1 MSTIADL
8 LIKIGADS
16 SGLNS
21 ELKNAKGQIDKTFE
35 PSPIKGFTDA
45 LNGTS
50 ASVEG
55 FASKVAK
62 AAALAGAGFGFA
74 QLISGAVEA
83 GSRIHDLTEAMGVSA
98 AEASM
103 FSRTVAIAGGDI
115 QTASTAL
122 MKLDKTLTGGGTAA
136 EKAQIM
142 LQAVGVSL
150 QDSNGKLL
158 PVNQQLEAL
167 AEGYQKAAKAGY
179 QQEFIMNTLGAKGMA
194 LAGTLRE
201 YAEAKEQAAK
211 ISGIGLDPDEMDR
224 LSKELTTLKMQ
235 ASSIGL
241 ATGAALAPIVEAYL
255 PYIMTGLSNTAKFL
269 AANKEQIVDI
279 TRDVVALLAVYKT
292 LQALQ
297 AASRAVG
304 GLFGSAGST
313 AAEEALT
320 RVQEKAIEKRIKMV
334 QAAALAE
341 EKAYYQS
348 LSTMQATE
356 AEKTAIYA
364 KFVKQREI
372 QAAEEAAAIRNAM
385 TAAYAQVNAAATES
399 AAVQSAAGAKV
410 AGQAAVTSAAIATT
424 GTAAT
429 GAAVKTVGA
438 ATTSVTAIGTIKS
451 AVWGLI
457 GGWMGVAAAIAYA
470 TYKLFQYKQAQF
482 NKEYYQDVVQYNGQ
496 DYKKFGDTW
505 KLREVNDSENIALGE
520 GTYKYSEVSDSD
532 LAAVLDNLNE
542 EKKAQ
547 SSASAAPTTPTTP
560 PTDPNLEQFKKQ
572 LEDALAAANAAGSSG
587 GSSTKEAS
595 TKVVDATPKQTEV
608 QVPIGQLVAQEA
620 ANSVGMSFNTHN
632 LDETLHEGL
641 GGISEGCAQF
651 ASYAAK
657 LAGVSGLNSA
667 DADDLKD
674 AGVARGAYHSG
685 DFTGAKEGD
694 LLFWGYS
701 GGSIQ
706 HVGIN
711 DGEGGHYAYNSNSS
725 GGGPGVVH
733 ANDNEGY
740 YSNDG
745 YVPLGYLS
753 MDKFTGGQTT
763 SAMMDDAQKKQQEA
777 IDRLNKAKDDAV
789 RLFSEMSSAI
799 GKESG
804 TAYESG
810 MASVADDVQ
819 KKAQEIARLQ
829 KEGVPDV
836 TIKAL
841 TKELAEYQ
849 TTMSDKVEKQRKEN
863 LDKLVADTAKANAE
877 LKGDYKSLADAEY
890 QSTLDALNK
899 ERDERL
905 KAVAKDKN
913 DKEAMAAVEEWYTA
927 QTEAAAQKRAD
938 AYRES
943 FDRQVEYAI
952 KAHDMIQ
959 LQGVLSSQDGK
970 DSREWDG
977 RTEAMER
984 YYDMWKAANV
994 SVDEQMTAV
1003 AEKAQTGL
1011 QDFFT
1016 NLFTGENSFTDSIL
1030 DLFDSIMTEIL
1041 NQITEKWSAQIVT
1054 SLFGGFLNGNNGAQG
1069 NGLSIIGDASMA
1081 GLFNFSSIFGGGGGN
1096 GSGGNS
1102 AGISVGDMG
1111 VGALSTGLSAL
1122 STGLNT
1128 ATTAVTAMGGA
1139 TGTAGNLLGAYNVV
1153 QGVLNMTTKP
1163 AESATTVTTTAAMQ
1177 ALSAA
1182 AMSASIALKTMSV
1195 GGSGFFFFAS
1205 GGYISGPGTSTSD
1218 SIPAML
1224 SNGEYVINADA
1235 VSRVGAPLLDAIN
1248 QGRSIRHFAGGGLV
1262 SGSGGSGIILKAGGT
1277 VQLNVSALDAS
1288 SFVDFLR
1295 NGGGDTIKQLL
1306 LDNDR
1311 DYTGSTGVW

>member
-16 SGLNS
+16 SGLNT

-35 PSPIKGFTDA
+35 PSPIKGFTEA
-45 LNGTS
+45 INGTS

-83 GSRIHDLTEAMGVSA
+83 GARIHDLTEAMGISA

-269 AANKEQIVDI
+269 VANKEEIVDI
-279 TRDVVALLAVYKT
+279 TRNVVALIAVYKT

-304 GLFGSAGST
+304 GLFGSVGST

-399 AAVQSAAGAKV
+399 AAVQGAAGAKV

-438 ATTSVTAIGTIKS
+438 AATSVTAIGTIKS
-451 AVWGLI
+451 AIWGLI
-457 GGWMGVAAAIAYA
+457 GGWMGVAAAIGYA
-470 TYKLFQYKQAQF
+470 TYKLFEYKKAQF
-482 NKEYYQDVVQYNGQ
+482 NKEYYEDVVQYNGQ
-496 DYKKFGDTW
+496 DYKKIDGQW
-505 KLREVNDSENIALGE
+505 KLREVNDAEAIAMRE
-520 GTYKYSEVSDSD
+520 GTYKYSDVSDED
-532 LAAVLDNLNE
+532 LAGVLDQMNE
-542 EKKAQ
+542 Q
-547 SSASAAPTTPTTP
+547 
-560 PTDPNLEQFKKQ
+560 KKQ
-572 LEDALAAANAAGSSG
+572 EAEQAKTGAEKPATDKSIDDFKASMEEAMAKLQAVTDKESSGAKASVPKAAA
-587 GSSTKEAS
+587 E
-595 TKVVDATPKQTEV
+595 PKPVEV
-608 QVPIGQLVAQEA
+608 QVPIGQLAAQQA
-620 ANSVGMSFNTHN
+620 TSV
-632 LDETLHEGL
+632 EEGL
-641 GGISEGCAQF
+641 QWINPDLTSDMERSCASFVSTMYAAAGVTGLYTARVDNLESAF
-651 ASYAAK
+651 AS
-657 LAGVSGLNSA
+657 
-667 DADDLKD
+667 
-674 AGVARGAYHSG
+674 RGAWYDVGSGYVPQAG
-685 DFTGAKEGD
+685 DFVS
-694 LLFWGYS
+694 S
-701 GGSIQ
+701 GEHAGMYI
-706 HVGIN
+706 GN
-711 DGEGGHYAYNSNSS
+711 DQVRSRDSS
-725 GGGPGVVH
+725 GGVRTWSLSGWDKEFGIT
-733 ANDNEGY
+733 GY
-740 YSNDG
+740 GSIA
-745 YVPLGYLS
+745 
-753 MDKFTGGQTT
+753 KFTGNQTAT
-763 SAMMDDAQKKQQEA
+763 ESMLPDQRKQQEA
-777 IDRLNKAKDDAV
+777 LKRLQEAKDRALQ
-789 RLFSEMSSAI
+789 LFVSMRDAI
-799 GKESG
+799 GKETG
-804 TAYESG
+804 TTYESG
-810 MASVADDVQ
+810 MASVAEDVR
-819 KKAQEIARLQ
+819 KKAQEIAQLQ
-829 KEGVPDV
+829 KDGVPAAA
-836 TIKAL
+836 IKAL
-841 TKELAEYQ
+841 TQELATYQ
-849 TTMSDKVEKQRKEN
+849 TTMMDKVEKQRKEN

-877 LKGDYKSLADAEY
+877 VRGDYKSLADAEY
-890 QSTLDALNK
+890 QSTLDALDK

-905 KAVAKDKN
+905 KNVAKNKN
-913 DKEAMAAVEEWYTA
+913 DKEAMAAVEDWYTA

-959 LQGVLSSQDGK
+959 LQSILNSQEGK

-984 YYDMWKAANV
+984 YYDLWKAANV

-1011 QDFFT
+1011 QDFFS

-1030 DLFDSIMTEIL
+1030 DLFDSIMLEIV
-1041 NQITEKWSAQIVT
+1041 NQITEKWAAQIVT
-1054 SLFGGFLNGNNGAQG
+1054 SLFGGFLGGNNGAQG
-1069 NGLSIIGDASMA
+1069 GGLSIIGDAAMG
-1081 GLFNFSSIFGGGGGN
+1081 GLLNIGSIFGRGN

-1102 AGISVGDMG
+1102 AGIGVGDMG
-1111 VGALSTGLSAL
+1111 VGAVATGFNSLSI
-1122 STGLNT
+1122 GLNS

-1139 TGTAGNLLGAYNVV
+1139 TGTAGNLVGAYNVV

-1163 AESATTVTTTAAMQ
+1163 AESATTVAATASIT

-1182 AMSASIALKTMSV
+1182 ALSASLALETMSV
-1195 GGSGFFFFAS
+1195 SGGIGIFGFAS

-1248 QGRSIRHFAGGGLV
+1248 QGRSIRHFASGGLV

-1311 DYTGSTGVW
+1311 DYTGNTGVW

>member
-16 SGLNS
+16 SGLNT

-35 PSPIKGFTDA
+35 PSPIKGFTEA

-83 GSRIHDLTEAMGVSA
+83 GSRIHDLTEAMGISA

-211 ISGIGLDPDEMDR
+211 ISGIGLDPEEMDK

-255 PYIMTGLSNTAKFL
+255 PYIMTGLSSTAKFL

-279 TRDVVALLAVYKT
+279 TRDVVALIAVYKT

-320 RVQEKAIEKRIKMV
+320 RVQEKAIEKRIRMV

-348 LSTMQATE
+348 LATMQATE
-356 AEKTAIYA
+356 AEKTALYA
-364 KFVKQREI
+364 KFVKQREL

-451 AVWGLI
+451 AIWGLI
-457 GGWMGVAAAIAYA
+457 GGWMGVAAAIGYA
-470 TYKLFQYKQAQF
+470 TYKLFEYKKAQF
-482 NKEYYQDVVQYNGQ
+482 NKEYYEDVVQYNGQ
-496 DYKKFGDTW
+496 DYKKIDGQW
-505 KLREVNDSENIALGE
+505 KLREVNDAEAIAMRE
-520 GTYKYSEVSDSD
+520 GTYKYSDVSDED
-532 LAAVLDNLNE
+532 LAGVLDQMNE
-542 EKKAQ
+542 Q
-547 SSASAAPTTPTTP
+547 
-560 PTDPNLEQFKKQ
+560 KKQ
-572 LEDALAAANAAGSSG
+572 EAEQAKTGAEKPATDKSIDDFKASMEEAMAKLQAVTDKESNGAKASVPKAAA
-587 GSSTKEAS
+587 E
-595 TKVVDATPKQTEV
+595 PKPVEV
-608 QVPIGQLVAQEA
+608 QVPIGQLAAQQA
-620 ANSVGMSFNTHN
+620 TSV
-632 LDETLHEGL
+632 EEGL
-641 GGISEGCAQF
+641 QWINPDLTSDMERSCASFVSTMYAAAGVTGLYTARVDNLESAF
-651 ASYAAK
+651 AS
-657 LAGVSGLNSA
+657 
-667 DADDLKD
+667 
-674 AGVARGAYHSG
+674 RGAWYDVGSGYVPQAG
-685 DFTGAKEGD
+685 DFVS
-694 LLFWGYS
+694 S
-701 GGSIQ
+701 GEHAGMYI
-706 HVGIN
+706 GN
-711 DGEGGHYAYNSNSS
+711 DQVRSRDSS
-725 GGGPGVVH
+725 GGVRTWSLSGWDKEFGIT
-733 ANDNEGY
+733 GY
-740 YSNDG
+740 GSIA
-745 YVPLGYLS
+745 
-753 MDKFTGGQTT
+753 KFTGNQTAT
-763 SAMMDDAQKKQQEA
+763 ESMLPDQRKQQEA
-777 IDRLNKAKDDAV
+777 LKRLQEAKDRALQ
-789 RLFSEMSSAI
+789 LFVSMRDAI
-799 GKESG
+799 GKETG
-804 TAYESG
+804 TTYESG
-810 MASVADDVQ
+810 MASVAEDVR
-819 KKAQEIARLQ
+819 KKAQEIAQLQ
-829 KEGVPDV
+829 KDGVPAAA
-836 TIKAL
+836 IKAL
-841 TKELAEYQ
+841 TQELATYQ
-849 TTMSDKVEKQRKEN
+849 TTMMDKIEKQRKEN
-863 LDKLVADTAKANAE
+863 LDKLVTDTAKANAE
-877 LKGDYKSLADAEY
+877 VRGDYKSLADAEY
-890 QSTLDALNK
+890 QSTLDALDK

-905 KAVAKDKN
+905 KNVAKNKN
-913 DKEAMAAVEEWYTA
+913 DKEAMAAVEDWYTA

-959 LQGVLSSQDGK
+959 LQGVLNSQEGK

-977 RTEAMER
+977 RTEAFQR
-984 YYDMWKAANV
+984 YYDLWKAANV

-1011 QDFFT
+1011 QDFFA

-1030 DLFDSIMTEIL
+1030 DLFDSIMLEIV
-1041 NQITEKWSAQIVT
+1041 NQITEKWAAQIVT
-1054 SLFGGFLNGNNGAQG
+1054 SLFGGFLGGNNGAQG
-1069 NGLSIIGDASMA
+1069 GGLSIIGDAAMG
-1081 GLFNFSSIFGGGGGN
+1081 GLLNIGSIFGGGN

-1102 AGISVGDMG
+1102 AGIGVGDMG
-1111 VGALSTGLSAL
+1111 VGAVA
-1122 STGLNT
+1122 TGLNSLSIGLNS

-1139 TGTAGNLLGAYNVV
+1139 TGTAGNLVGAYNVV

-1163 AESATTVTTTAAMQ
+1163 AESATTVAATASIT

-1182 AMSASIALKTMSV
+1182 ALSASLALETMSV
-1195 GGSGFFFFAS
+1195 SGGIGIFGFAS

-1248 QGRSIRHFAGGGLV
+1248 QGRSIRHFASGGLV
-1262 SGSGGSGIILKAGGT
+1262 SGSGGGGIILKAGSPIN
-1277 VQLNVSALDAS
+1277 LNVSALDAS
-1288 SFVDFLR
+1288 SFMDFLR
-1295 NGGGDTIKQLL
+1295 NGGGNAIKQLL

>member
-16 SGLNS
+16 SGLNT

-35 PSPIKGFTDA
+35 PSPIKGFTEA

-74 QLISGAVEA
+74 QLIRGAVEA
-83 GSRIHDLTEAMGVSA
+83 GSRIHDLTEAMGISA

-150 QDSNGKLL
+150 QDSTGKLL

-194 LAGTLRE
+194 LTGTLRE

-255 PYIMTGLSNTAKFL
+255 PYIMTGLSSTAKFL

-279 TRDVVALLAVYKT
+279 TRDVVALIAVYKT

-304 GLFGSAGST
+304 GLFGSAGSA

-320 RVQEKAIEKRIKMV
+320 RVQEKAIEKRIRMV

-348 LSTMQATE
+348 LATMQATE
-356 AEKTAIYA
+356 AEKTALYA

-399 AAVQSAAGAKV
+399 AAVQGAAGAKV

-438 ATTSVTAIGTIKS
+438 AATSVTAIGTIKS
-451 AVWGLI
+451 AIWGLI
-457 GGWMGVAAAIAYA
+457 GGWMGVAAAIGYA
-470 TYKLFQYKQAQF
+470 TYKLFEYKKAQF
-482 NKEYYQDVVQYNGQ
+482 NKEYYEDVVQYNGQ
-496 DYKKFGDTW
+496 DYKKIDGQW
-505 KLREVNDSENIALGE
+505 KLREVNDAEAIAMRE
-520 GTYKYSEVSDSD
+520 GTYKYSDVSDED
-532 LAAVLDNLNE
+532 LAGVLDQMNE
-542 EKKAQ
+542 Q
-547 SSASAAPTTPTTP
+547 
-560 PTDPNLEQFKKQ
+560 KKQ
-572 LEDALAAANAAGSSG
+572 EAEQAKTGAEKPATDKSIDDFKASMEEAMAKLQAVTDKESSGAKASVPKAAA
-587 GSSTKEAS
+587 E
-595 TKVVDATPKQTEV
+595 PKPVEV
-608 QVPIGQLVAQEA
+608 QVPIGQLAAQQA
-620 ANSVGMSFNTHN
+620 TSV
-632 LDETLHEGL
+632 EEGL
-641 GGISEGCAQF
+641 QWINPDLTSDMERSCASFVSTMYAAAGVTGLYTARVDNLESAF
-651 ASYAAK
+651 AS
-657 LAGVSGLNSA
+657 
-667 DADDLKD
+667 
-674 AGVARGAYHSG
+674 RGAWYDVGSGYVPQAG
-685 DFTGAKEGD
+685 DFVS
-694 LLFWGYS
+694 S
-701 GGSIQ
+701 GEHAGMYI
-706 HVGIN
+706 GN
-711 DGEGGHYAYNSNSS
+711 DQVRSRDSS
-725 GGGPGVVH
+725 GGVRTWSLSGWDKEFGIT
-733 ANDNEGY
+733 GY
-740 YSNDG
+740 GSIA
-745 YVPLGYLS
+745 
-753 MDKFTGGQTT
+753 KFTGNQTAT
-763 SAMMDDAQKKQQEA
+763 ESMLPDQRKQQEA
-777 IDRLNKAKDDAV
+777 LKRLQEAKDRALQ
-789 RLFSEMSSAI
+789 LFVSMRDAI
-799 GKESG
+799 GKETG
-804 TAYESG
+804 TTYESG
-810 MASVADDVQ
+810 MASVAEDVR
-819 KKAQEIARLQ
+819 KKAQEIAQLQ
-829 KEGVPDV
+829 KDGVPAAA
-836 TIKAL
+836 IKAL
-841 TKELAEYQ
+841 TQELATYQ
-849 TTMSDKVEKQRKEN
+849 TTMMDKVEKQRKEN

-877 LKGDYKSLADAEY
+877 VRGDYKSLADAEY
-890 QSTLDALNK
+890 QSTLDALDK

-905 KAVAKDKN
+905 KNVAKNKN
-913 DKEAMAAVEEWYTA
+913 DKEAMAAVEDWYTA

-959 LQGVLSSQDGK
+959 LQSILNSQEGK

-984 YYDMWKAANV
+984 YYDLWKAANV

-1003 AEKAQTGL
+1003 AEKAKTGL
-1011 QDFFT
+1011 QDFFS

-1030 DLFDSIMTEIL
+1030 DLFDSIMLEIV
-1041 NQITEKWSAQIVT
+1041 NQITEKWAAQIVT
-1054 SLFGGFLNGNNGAQG
+1054 SLFGGFLGGNNGAQG
-1069 NGLSIIGDASMA
+1069 GGLSIIGDAAMG
-1081 GLFNFSSIFGGGGGN
+1081 GLLNIGSIFGGGN

-1102 AGISVGDMG
+1102 AGIGVGDMG
-1111 VGALSTGLSAL
+1111 VGAVA
-1122 STGLNT
+1122 TGLNSLSIGLNS

-1139 TGTAGNLLGAYNVV
+1139 TGTAGNLVGAYNVV

-1163 AESATTVTTTAAMQ
+1163 AESATTVAATASIT

-1182 AMSASIALKTMSV
+1182 ALSASLALETMSV
-1195 GGSGFFFFAS
+1195 SGGIGIFGFAS

-1248 QGRSIRHFAGGGLV
+1248 QGRSIRHFASGGLV

-1311 DYTGSTGVW
+1311 DYTGNTGVW

>member
-16 SGLNS
+16 SGLNT

-35 PSPIKGFTDA
+35 PSPIKGFTEA
-45 LNGTS
+45 INGTS

-83 GSRIHDLTEAMGVSA
+83 GSRIHDLTEAMGISA

-269 AANKEQIVDI
+269 AANKEQIVEI

-348 LSTMQATE
+348 LATMQATE
-356 AEKTAIYA
+356 AEKTALYA
-364 KFVKQREI
+364 KFVKQREL

-438 ATTSVTAIGTIKS
+438 AATSVTAIGTIKS
-451 AVWGLI
+451 AIWGLI
-457 GGWMGVAAAIAYA
+457 GGWMGVAAAIGYA
-470 TYKLFQYKQAQF
+470 TYKLFEYKKAQF
-482 NKEYYQDVVQYNGQ
+482 NKEYYEDVVQYNGQ
-496 DYKKFGDTW
+496 DYKKIDGQW
-505 KLREVNDSENIALGE
+505 KLREVNDAEAIAMRE
-520 GTYKYSEVSDSD
+520 GTYKYSDVSDED
-532 LAAVLDNLNE
+532 LAGVLDQMNDQKKQEAEQAKTGAEKPATDKSIDDFKASME
-542 EKKAQ
+542 EAMAKLQAVTDKE
-547 SSASAAPTTPTTP
+547 SSGAKASA
-560 PTDPNLEQFKKQ
+560 
-572 LEDALAAANAAGSSG
+572 
-587 GSSTKEAS
+587 
-595 TKVVDATPKQTEV
+595 PKPVEV
-608 QVPIGQLVAQEA
+608 QVPIGQLAAQQA
-620 ANSVGMSFNTHN
+620 TSV
-632 LDETLHEGL
+632 EEGL
-641 GGISEGCAQF
+641 QWINPDLTSDMERSCASFVSTMYAAAGVTGLYTARVDDLESAF
-651 ASYAAK
+651 AS
-657 LAGVSGLNSA
+657 
-667 DADDLKD
+667 
-674 AGVARGAYHSG
+674 RGAWYSAGSGYVPQVG
-685 DFTGAKEGD
+685 DFVS
-694 LLFWGYS
+694 S
-701 GGSIQ
+701 GEHAGMYI
-706 HVGIN
+706 GN
-711 DGEGGHYAYNSNSS
+711 DQVRSRDSS
-725 GGGPGVVH
+725 GGVRTWSLSGWDKEFGIT
-733 ANDNEGY
+733 GY
-740 YSNDG
+740 GSIAR
-745 YVPLGYLS
+745 
-753 MDKFTGGQTT
+753 FTGNQTAT
-763 SAMMDDAQKKQQEA
+763 ESMLPDQRKQQEA
-777 IDRLNKAKDDAV
+777 LKRLQEAKDRALQ
-789 RLFSEMSSAI
+789 LFVSMRDAI
-799 GKESG
+799 GKETG
-804 TAYESG
+804 TTYESG
-810 MASVADDVQ
+810 MASVAEDVR
-819 KKAQEIARLQ
+819 KKAQEIAQLQ
-829 KEGVPDV
+829 KDGVPANA
-836 TIKAL
+836 IKML
-841 TKELAEYQ
+841 TDELATYQ
-849 TTMSDKVEKQRKEN
+849 TTMMDKVEKQRKEN
-863 LDKLVADTAKANAE
+863 LDKLVTDTAKANAE
-877 LKGDYKSLADAEY
+877 VKGDYKSLADAEY

-905 KAVAKDKN
+905 KNVAKDKN

-943 FDRQVEYAI
+943 FDKQVEYAI

-959 LQGVLSSQDGK
+959 LHGVLNSQEGK
-970 DSREWDG
+970 DSRDWDG

-1030 DLFDSIMTEIL
+1030 DLFDSIMLEII
-1041 NQITEKWSAQIVT
+1041 NQITEKWAAQIVT
-1054 SLFGGFLNGNNGAQG
+1054 SLFGGVLDGNNGAQG
-1069 NGLSIIGDASMA
+1069 GGLSIIGDAAMG
-1081 GLFNFSSIFGGGGGN
+1081 GLLNIGSIFGGGGN
-1096 GSGGNS
+1096 GAGGNS
-1102 AGISVGDMG
+1102 AGIGVGDMG
-1111 VGALSTGLSAL
+1111 VGAVATGLSSL
-1122 STGLNT
+1122 SVGLNS

-1139 TGTAGNLLGAYNVV
+1139 TGTAGNLVGAYNVV

-1163 AESATTVTTTAAMQ
+1163 AESATTVATTAAMT

-1182 AMSASIALKTMSV
+1182 ALSASLALETMSV
-1195 GGSGFFFFAS
+1195 SGGIGIFGFAS

-1224 SNGEYVINADA
+1224 SNGEYVISADA

-1248 QGRSIRHFAGGGLV
+1248 QGRSIRHFASGGLV
-1262 SGSGGSGIILKAGGT
+1262 SGSGGSGIILKAGSPIN
-1277 VQLNVSALDAS
+1277 LNVNALDVS
-1288 SFVDFLR
+1288 SFMDFLR
-1295 NGGGDTIKQLL
+1295 NGGGNAIKQLL
-1306 LDNDR
+1306 LDDDR

>member
-16 SGLNS
+16 SGLNT

-45 LNGTS
+45 INGTS

-62 AAALAGAGFGFA
+62 AAALAGAGFGFT

-83 GSRIHDLTEAMGVSA
+83 GSRIHDLTEAMGISA

-269 AANKEQIVDI
+269 AANKEEIVDI
-279 TRDVVALLAVYKT
+279 TRNVVALIAVYKT

-320 RVQEKAIEKRIKMV
+320 RVQEKAIAKRIRMV

-348 LSTMQATE
+348 LATMQTTE
-356 AEKTAIYA
+356 AEKTALYA
-364 KFVKQREI
+364 KFVKQREL

-451 AVWGLI
+451 AIWGLI

-470 TYKLFQYKQAQF
+470 TYKLFEYKRAQF
-482 NKEYYQDVVQYNGQ
+482 NHEYYDDTVSYNGNT
-496 DYKKFGDTW
+496 YKKVDGEW
-505 KLREVNDSENIALGE
+505 KLRGINDEEDEALG
-520 GTYKYSEVSDSD
+520 GGAYKYTDVTDEQT
-532 LAAVLDNLNE
+532 LQVLNDVE
-542 EKKAQ
+542 ATRKA
-547 SSASAAPTTPTTP
+547 PKTRV
-560 PTDPNLEQFKKQ
+560 NV
-572 LEDALAAANAAGSSG
+572 SSG
-587 GSSTKEAS
+587 GSDSSTAEDLTAKLQEALN
-595 TKVVDATPKQTEV
+595 KVNAATATGSSGAGSSAATAKAPEPKPVEV
-608 QVPIGQLVAQEA
+608 QVPIGQIAAQNAINAYNEA
-620 ANSVGMSFNTHN
+620 PGSQWLNPELTSDMNKSCASFVGTMYAATGALQSFYTASGDNIEAQLEAKGAWHNPGDGYIPEAGDYISGPDHVGMYVGNGQVISRDSRGGLQQRDLESWKN
-632 LDETLHEGL
+632 LFGFI
-641 GGISEGCAQF
+641 GF
-651 ASYAAK
+651 
-657 LAGVSGLNSA
+657 
-667 DADDLKD
+667 
-674 AGVARGAYHSG
+674 
-685 DFTGAKEGD
+685 
-694 LLFWGYS
+694 
-701 GGSIQ
+701 GSIR
-706 HVGIN
+706 
-711 DGEGGHYAYNSNSS
+711 E
-725 GGGPGVVH
+725 
-733 ANDNEGY
+733 
-740 YSNDG
+740 
-745 YVPLGYLS
+745 
-753 MDKFTGGQTT
+753 FTGGATATQ
-763 SAMMDDAQKKQQEA
+763 SMLPDAQKQQEA
-777 IDRLNKAKDDAV
+777 IDRLNNAKIKAMELFTSMKD
-789 RLFSEMSSAI
+789 AI
-799 GKESG
+799 GKETG

-810 MASVADDVQ
+810 MTSVAEDVR
-819 KKAQEIARLQ
+819 KKAQEIAQIQ
-829 KEGVPDV
+829 KDGVPADA
-836 TIKAL
+836 IKML
-841 TKELAEYQ
+841 TDELATYQ
-849 TTMSDKVEKQRKEN
+849 TTMMDKVEKQRKDN

-877 LKGDYKSLADAEY
+877 VRGDYKSLADAEY
-890 QSTLDALNK
+890 QSTLDALDK

-905 KAVAKDKN
+905 KAVAKNKN
-913 DKEAMAAVEEWYTA
+913 DKEAMAAVEDWYTA
-927 QTEAAAQKRAD
+927 QTAAAAQKRAD

-943 FDRQVEYAI
+943 FDKQVEYAI

-970 DSREWDG
+970 DSRDWDG

-994 SVDEQMTAV
+994 SVDEQMMAV

-1016 NLFTGENSFTDSIL
+1016 NIFTGESSFTDSIL
-1030 DLFDSIMTEIL
+1030 DLFDSIMVEIL
-1041 NQITEKWSAQIVT
+1041 DQITQKWSAQIVT
-1054 SLFGGFLNGNNGAQG
+1054 SLIGGFLDKNNGSQG
-1069 NGLSIIGDASMA
+1069 DGLSIIGDASMA
-1081 GLFNFSSIFGGGGGN
+1081 GLFNSSSIFGGGGGN

-1139 TGTAGNLLGAYNVV
+1139 TGTAGNLVGAYNVV

-1163 AESATTVTTTAAMQ
+1163 AESATTVATTAAMT

-1182 AMSASIALKTMSV
+1182 ALSASLALETMSAV
-1195 GGSGFFFFAS
+1195 GGIGIFGFAS

-1248 QGRSIRHFAGGGLV
+1248 QGSSIRHFASGGLV

>member
-16 SGLNS
+16 SGLNT

-35 PSPIKGFTDA
+35 PSPIKGFTEA
-45 LNGTS
+45 INGTS

-62 AAALAGAGFGFA
+62 AAALAGAGFGFV

-83 GSRIHDLTEAMGVSA
+83 GARIHDLTEAMGISA

-115 QTASTAL
+115 QTASTAF

-241 ATGAALAPIVEAYL
+241 ATGSALAPIVEAYL
-255 PYIMTGLSNTAKFL
+255 PYIMTGLSSTAKFL

-292 LQALQ
+292 LQ

-399 AAVQSAAGAKV
+399 AAVQGAAGAKV

-438 ATTSVTAIGTIKS
+438 AATSVTAIGTIKS
-451 AVWGLI
+451 AIWGLI
-457 GGWMGVAAAIAYA
+457 GGWMGVAAAIGYA
-470 TYKLFQYKQAQF
+470 TYKLFEYKKAQF
-482 NKEYYQDVVQYNGQ
+482 NKEYYEDVVQYNGQ
-496 DYKKFGDTW
+496 DYKKIDGQW
-505 KLREVNDSENIALGE
+505 KLREVNDAEAIAMRE
-520 GTYKYSEVSDSD
+520 GTYKYSDVSDED
-532 LAAVLDNLNE
+532 LAGVLDQMNE
-542 EKKAQ
+542 Q
-547 SSASAAPTTPTTP
+547 
-560 PTDPNLEQFKKQ
+560 KKQ
-572 LEDALAAANAAGSSG
+572 EAEQAKTGAEKPATDKSIDDFKASMEEAMAKLQAVTDKESSGAKASVPKAAA
-587 GSSTKEAS
+587 E
-595 TKVVDATPKQTEV
+595 PKPVEV
-608 QVPIGQLVAQEA
+608 QVPIGQLAAQQA
-620 ANSVGMSFNTHN
+620 TSV
-632 LDETLHEGL
+632 EEGL
-641 GGISEGCAQF
+641 QWINPDLTSDMERSCASFVSTMYAAAGVTGLYTARVDNLESAF
-651 ASYAAK
+651 AS
-657 LAGVSGLNSA
+657 
-667 DADDLKD
+667 
-674 AGVARGAYHSG
+674 RGAWYDVGSGYVPQVG
-685 DFTGAKEGD
+685 DFVS
-694 LLFWGYS
+694 S
-701 GGSIQ
+701 GEHAGMYI
-706 HVGIN
+706 GN
-711 DGEGGHYAYNSNSS
+711 DQVRSRDSS
-725 GGGPGVVH
+725 GGVRTWSLSGW
-733 ANDNEGY
+733 NNEFGITGY
-740 YSNDG
+740 GSIAQ
-745 YVPLGYLS
+745 
-753 MDKFTGGQTT
+753 FTGNQTAT
-763 SAMMDDAQKKQQEA
+763 ESMLPDQRKQQEA
-777 IDRLNKAKDDAV
+777 LKRLQEAKDRALQ
-789 RLFSEMSSAI
+789 LFVSMRDAI
-799 GKESG
+799 GKETG
-804 TAYESG
+804 TTYESG
-810 MASVADDVQ
+810 MASVAEDVR
-819 KKAQEIARLQ
+819 KKAQEIAQLQ
-829 KEGVPDV
+829 KDGVPAAA
-836 TIKAL
+836 IKAL
-841 TKELAEYQ
+841 TQELATYQ
-849 TTMSDKVEKQRKEN
+849 TTMMDKVEKQRKEN
-863 LDKLVADTAKANAE
+863 LDKLVTDTAKANAE
-877 LKGDYKSLADAEY
+877 VKGDYKSLADAEY
-890 QSTLDALNK
+890 QSNLDALNK

-905 KAVAKDKN
+905 KNVAKNKD
-913 DKEAMAAVEEWYTA
+913 DKEAMAAVEDWYTA

-959 LQGVLSSQDGK
+959 LQGVLNSQEGK
-970 DSREWDG
+970 DSRDWDG

-1030 DLFDSIMTEIL
+1030 DLFDSIMLEIV
-1041 NQITEKWSAQIVT
+1041 NQITKKWAAQIVT
-1054 SLFGGFLNGNNGAQG
+1054 SLFGGFLDGNNGAQG
-1069 NGLSIIGDASMA
+1069 GGLSIIGDASMA
-1081 GLFNFSSIFGGGGGN
+1081 GLFNNFGSIFGGGGN
-1096 GSGGNS
+1096 GSGGNA

-1139 TGTAGNLLGAYNVV
+1139 TGTAGNLVGAYNVV

-1163 AESATTVTTTAAMQ
+1163 AESATTVAATASITALGAA
-1177 ALSAA
+1177 ALSA
-1182 AMSASIALKTMSV
+1182 SLALETMSV
-1195 GGSGFFFFAS
+1195 SGGIGIFGFAS

-1224 SNGEYVINADA
+1224 SNGEYVISADA

-1248 QGRSIRHFAGGGLV
+1248 QGRSIRHFASGGLV
-1262 SGSGGSGIILKAGGT
+1262 SGSGGGGIILKAGRPIN
-1277 VQLNVSALDAS
+1277 LNVSALDVS
-1288 SFVDFLR
+1288 SFMDFLR
-1295 NGGGDTIKQLL
+1295 NGGGNAIKQLL

-1311 DYTGSTGVW
+1311 DFTGSTGVW

>member
-1 MSTIADL
+1 MSTTIADL

-16 SGLNS
+16 SGLNN

-45 LNGTS
+45 INGTS

-83 GSRIHDLTEAMGVSA
+83 GSRIHDLTEAMGISA

-122 MKLDKTLTGGGTAA
+122 MKLDKTLTGGGNAA

-269 AANKEQIVDI
+269 AANKEEIVGI
-279 TRDVVALLAVYKT
+279 TRNVVALIAVYKT

-320 RVQEKAIEKRIKMV
+320 RVQEKAIAKRIRMV

-348 LSTMQATE
+348 LATMQATE
-356 AEKTAIYA
+356 AEKTALYA
-364 KFVKQREI
+364 KFVKQREL

-438 ATTSVTAIGTIKS
+438 ATTVLTAIGTIKS
-451 AVWGLI
+451 AIWGLI
-457 GGWMGVAAAIAYA
+457 GGWMGIAAAIAYA
-470 TYKLFQYKQAQF
+470 TYKLFEYKRAQF
-482 NKEYYQDVVQYNGQ
+482 NQEYYDDTVKYNGNT
-496 DYKKFGDTW
+496 YKKVDGEW
-505 KLREVNDSENIALGE
+505 KLRGINDEEDLGG
-520 GTYKYSEVSDSD
+520 GTYKYTDVTDEQTLQVLNDVEATRKAPKTRVNVSSGGGDSSTAED
-532 LAAVLDNLNE
+532 LTAKLQEALNKVNAATATGSNG
-542 EKKAQ
+542 
-547 SSASAAPTTPTTP
+547 
-560 PTDPNLEQFKKQ
+560 
-572 LEDALAAANAAGSSG
+572 AGSSAAAA
-587 GSSTKEAS
+587 K
-595 TKVVDATPKQTEV
+595 ATEPKPVEV
-608 QVPIGQLVAQEA
+608 QVPIGQIAAQNAINAYNEA
-620 ANSVGMSFNTHN
+620 PGSQWLNPELTSDMNLSCASFVGTMYAATGALKSFYTASGDNIEDQLEAKGAWHNPGDGYIPEAGDYISGPKHVGMYVGNGQVISRDSKGG
-632 LDETLHEGL
+632 LQQRDLAAWKDEFGFI
-641 GGISEGCAQF
+641 GF
-651 ASYAAK
+651 
-657 LAGVSGLNSA
+657 
-667 DADDLKD
+667 
-674 AGVARGAYHSG
+674 
-685 DFTGAKEGD
+685 
-694 LLFWGYS
+694 
-701 GGSIQ
+701 GSIR
-706 HVGIN
+706 
-711 DGEGGHYAYNSNSS
+711 E
-725 GGGPGVVH
+725 
-733 ANDNEGY
+733 
-740 YSNDG
+740 
-745 YVPLGYLS
+745 
-753 MDKFTGGQTT
+753 FTGGQTAT
-763 SAMMDDAQKKQQEA
+763 QSMLPDQQKQQEA
-777 IDRLNKAKDDAV
+777 IDRLNNAKAKAME
-789 RLFSEMSSAI
+789 LFTSMKDAI
-799 GKESG
+799 GKETG

-810 MASVADDVQ
+810 MTSVTEDVR
-819 KKAQEIARLQ
+819 KKAQEIAQIQ
-829 KEGVPDV
+829 KDGVPADA
-836 TIKAL
+836 IKML
-841 TKELAEYQ
+841 TDELATYQ
-849 TTMSDKVEKQRKEN
+849 TTMMDKVEKQRKEN

-877 LKGDYKSLADAEY
+877 VKGDYKSLADAEY
-890 QSTLDALNK
+890 QSTLDALDK

-905 KAVAKDKN
+905 KAVAKNKS

-927 QTEAAAQKRAD
+927 QTAAAAQKRAD

-943 FDRQVEYAI
+943 FDKQVEYAI

-1030 DLFDSIMTEIL
+1030 DLFDSIMMEIL

-1069 NGLSIIGDASMA
+1069 DGLSIIGDAPMA

-1096 GSGGNS
+1096 GSGGNA

-1111 VGALSTGLSAL
+1111 VGAVA
-1122 STGLNT
+1122 TGLNSLSVGLNS

-1139 TGTAGNLLGAYNVV
+1139 TGTAGNLVGAYNVV

-1163 AESATTVTTTAAMQ
+1163 AESATTVATTAAMT

-1182 AMSASIALKTMSV
+1182 ALSASLALETMSV
-1195 GGSGFFFFAS
+1195 SGGIGIFGFAS

-1248 QGRSIRHFAGGGLV
+1248 QGRSIRHFASGGLV
-1262 SGSGGSGIILKAGGT
+1262 SGSGGGGIILKAGSPIN
-1277 VQLNVSALDAS
+1277 LNVSALDAS

>member
-1 MSTIADL
+1 M
-8 LIKIGADS
+8 
-16 SGLNS
+16 
-21 ELKNAKGQIDKTFE
+21 
-35 PSPIKGFTDA
+35 
-45 LNGTS
+45 
-50 ASVEG
+50 
-55 FASKVAK
+55 
-62 AAALAGAGFGFA
+62 
-74 QLISGAVEA
+74 
-83 GSRIHDLTEAMGVSA
+83 
-98 AEASM
+98 
-103 FSRTVAIAGGDI
+103 
-115 QTASTAL
+115 
-122 MKLDKTLTGGGTAA
+122 
-136 EKAQIM
+136 
-142 LQAVGVSL
+142 
-150 QDSNGKLL
+150 
-158 PVNQQLEAL
+158 
-167 AEGYQKAAKAGY
+167 
-179 QQEFIMNTLGAKGMA
+179 
-194 LAGTLRE
+194 
-201 YAEAKEQAAK
+201 
-211 ISGIGLDPDEMDR
+211 
-224 LSKELTTLKMQ
+224 
-235 ASSIGL
+235 
-241 ATGAALAPIVEAYL
+241 
-255 PYIMTGLSNTAKFL
+255 
-269 AANKEQIVDI
+269 
-279 TRDVVALLAVYKT
+279 
-292 LQALQ
+292 
-297 AASRAVG
+297 
-304 GLFGSAGST
+304 
-313 AAEEALT
+313 
-320 RVQEKAIEKRIKMV
+320 
-334 QAAALAE
+334 
-341 EKAYYQS
+341 
-348 LSTMQATE
+348 
-356 AEKTAIYA
+356 
-364 KFVKQREI
+364 
-372 QAAEEAAAIRNAM
+372 
-385 TAAYAQVNAAATES
+385 
-399 AAVQSAAGAKV
+399 
-410 AGQAAVTSAAIATT
+410 
-424 GTAAT
+424 
-429 GAAVKTVGA
+429 
-438 ATTSVTAIGTIKS
+438 
-451 AVWGLI
+451 
-457 GGWMGVAAAIAYA
+457 
-470 TYKLFQYKQAQF
+470 
-482 NKEYYQDVVQYNGQ
+482 
-496 DYKKFGDTW
+496 
-505 KLREVNDSENIALGE
+505 
-520 GTYKYSEVSDSD
+520 
-532 LAAVLDNLNE
+532 
-542 EKKAQ
+542 
-547 SSASAAPTTPTTP
+547 
-560 PTDPNLEQFKKQ
+560 
-572 LEDALAAANAAGSSG
+572 
-587 GSSTKEAS
+587 
-595 TKVVDATPKQTEV
+595 DATPKQTEV

-674 AGVARGAYHSG
+674 AGVARGAYHYG
-685 DFTGAKEGD
+685 DFNGAKEGD

-706 HVGIN
+706 HVGVN
-711 DGEGGHYAYNSNSS
+711 DGNGGHYAYNSNSS

-733 ANDNEGY
+733 ADSNEDY
-740 YSNDG
+740 YNVNG

-890 QSTLDALNK
+890 KSTLDSINK
-899 ERDERL
+899 EREERL
-905 KAVAKDKN
+905 KAVAKNKN

-927 QTEAAAQKRAD
+927 QTAAAAQKRAD

-943 FDRQVEYAI
+943 FDKQVEYAI

-994 SVDEQMTAV
+994 SVDEQMMAV

-1030 DLFDSIMTEIL
+1030 DLFDSIMMEIL
-1041 NQITEKWSAQIVT
+1041 NQITKKWSAQIVT
-1054 SLFGGFLNGNNGAQG
+1054 SLFGGFLDKNNGAQG
-1069 NGLSIIGDASMA
+1069 DGLSIIGDASMA
-1081 GLFNFSSIFGGGGGN
+1081 GLFNFGSIFGGGGGN
-1096 GSGGNS
+1096 GQE
-1102 AGISVGDMG
+1102 GIGIGDVTTG
-1111 VGALSTGLSAL
+1111 VTALGTGLKTANSAL
-1122 STGLNT
+1122 SIFGGTTGSASTLL
-1128 ATTAVTAMGGA
+1128 
-1139 TGTAGNLLGAYNVV
+1139 TGFNAV
-1153 QGVLNMTTKP
+1153 QGVLNATTKP
-1163 AESATTVTTTAAMQ
+1163 AESATTISATMAMNTLSASAMTASA
-1177 ALSAA
+1177 ALQSMSAA
-1182 AMSASIALKTMSV
+1182 AGI
-1195 GGSGFFFFAS
+1195 GIFGFAS

-1224 SNGEYVINADA
+1224 SNGEYVISADA

-1311 DYTGSTGVW
+1311 DYTGNTGVW

>member
-16 SGLNS
+16 SGLNN

-35 PSPIKGFTDA
+35 PSPIKGFSDA
-45 LNGTS
+45 INGTS

-62 AAALAGAGFGFA
+62 AAALAGAGFGFT

-83 GSRIHDLTEAMGVSA
+83 GSRIHDLTEAMGISA

-136 EKAQIM
+136 EKVQIM

-269 AANKEQIVDI
+269 AANKEEIVDI
-279 TRDVVALLAVYKT
+279 TRSVVALIAVYKT

-320 RVQEKAIEKRIKMV
+320 RVQEKAIAKRIRMV

-348 LSTMQATE
+348 LATMQATE
-356 AEKTAIYA
+356 AEKTALYA
-364 KFVKQREI
+364 KFVKQREL

-451 AVWGLI
+451 AIWGLI

-470 TYKLFQYKQAQF
+470 TYKLFEYKRAQF
-482 NKEYYQDVVQYNGQ
+482 NKEYYEDTVSYNGNT
-496 DYKKFGDTW
+496 YKKVDGEW
-505 KLREVNDSENIALGE
+505 KLRGINDEEDEALG
-520 GTYKYSEVSDSD
+520 GGAYKYTDVTDEQTLQVLNDVEATRKAPKTRVNVSSGGGSDSTAED
-532 LAAVLDNLNE
+532 LTAKLQEALNKVNAAT
-542 EKKAQ
+542 ATG
-547 SSASAAPTTPTTP
+547 SSG
-560 PTDPNLEQFKKQ
+560 
-572 LEDALAAANAAGSSG
+572 AGSSAAAA
-587 GSSTKEAS
+587 KAPE
-595 TKVVDATPKQTEV
+595 PKPVEV
-608 QVPIGQLVAQEA
+608 QVPIGQIAAQNAINAYNEA
-620 ANSVGMSFNTHN
+620 PGSQWLNPELTSDMNNSCASFVGTMYAATGALKSFYTASGDNIEAQLEAKGAWHNPGDGYIPEAGDYISGPYHVGMYVGN
-632 LDETLHEGL
+632 GQV
-641 GGISEGCAQF
+641 ISR
-651 ASYAAK
+651 
-657 LAGVSGLNSA
+657 
-667 DADDLKD
+667 D
-674 AGVARGAYHSG
+674 
-685 DFTGAKEGD
+685 
-694 LLFWGYS
+694 
-701 GGSIQ
+701 
-706 HVGIN
+706 
-711 DGEGGHYAYNSNSS
+711 SS
-725 GGGPGVVH
+725 GGLQQRDVDAWKKTFGFI
-733 ANDNEGY
+733 GY
-740 YSNDG
+740 GSIRE
-745 YVPLGYLS
+745 
-753 MDKFTGGQTT
+753 FTGGQTMT
-763 SAMMDDAQKKQQEA
+763 QSMLPDAQKQQEA
-777 IDRLNKAKDDAV
+777 IDRLNNAKAKAME
-789 RLFSEMSSAI
+789 LFTSMKDAI
-799 GKESG
+799 GKETG

-810 MASVADDVQ
+810 MTSVTEDVR
-819 KKAQEIARLQ
+819 KKAQEIAQIQ
-829 KEGVPDV
+829 KDGVPADA
-836 TIKAL
+836 IKML
-841 TKELAEYQ
+841 TDELATYQ
-849 TTMSDKVEKQRKEN
+849 TTMMDKVEKQRKEN

-877 LKGDYKSLADAEY
+877 VKGDYKSLADAEY

-905 KAVAKDKN
+905 KAVAKNKD
-913 DKEAMAAVEEWYTA
+913 DKEAMAAVEDWYTA
-927 QTEAAAQKRAD
+927 QTAAAAQKRAD

-943 FDRQVEYAI
+943 FDKQVEYAI

-959 LQGVLSSQDGK
+959 LQGVLNSQEGK
-970 DSREWDG
+970 DSRDWDG

-1030 DLFDSIMTEIL
+1030 DLFDSIMMEIL
-1041 NQITEKWSAQIVT
+1041 NKITEKWSAQIVT

-1069 NGLSIIGDASMA
+1069 DGLSIIGDASMA
-1081 GLFNFSSIFGGGGGN
+1081 GLFGFSSIFGGGGN
-1096 GSGGNS
+1096 GSTGNS

-1122 STGLNT
+1122 STGLNS

-1139 TGTAGNLLGAYNVV
+1139 TGTAGNLVGAYNVV

-1163 AESATTVTTTAAMQ
+1163 AESATTVATTAAMT

-1182 AMSASIALKTMSV
+1182 ALSASLALETMSV
-1195 GGSGFFFFAS
+1195 SGGIGIFGFAS

-1248 QGRSIRHFAGGGLV
+1248 QGRSIRHFASGGLV

-1311 DYTGSTGVW
+1311 DYTGNTGVW

>member
-16 SGLNS
+16 SGLNT

-45 LNGTS
+45 INGTS

-62 AAALAGAGFGFA
+62 AAALAGAGFGFT

-83 GSRIHDLTEAMGVSA
+83 GSRIHDLTEAMGISA

-255 PYIMTGLSNTAKFL
+255 PYIMTGLSSTAKFL
-269 AANKEQIVDI
+269 AANKEEIVDI
-279 TRDVVALLAVYKT
+279 TRNVVAFIAVYKT

-304 GLFGSAGST
+304 GLFGSAGSA

-320 RVQEKAIEKRIKMV
+320 RVQEKAIAKRIKMV

-348 LSTMQATE
+348 LATMQTTE
-356 AEKTAIYA
+356 AEKTALYA
-364 KFVKQREI
+364 KFVKQREL

-482 NKEYYQDVVQYNGQ
+482 NHEYYDDTVKYNGNT
-496 DYKKFGDTW
+496 YKKVDGEW
-505 KLREVNDSENIALGE
+505 KLRGINDEEDEALG
-520 GTYKYSEVSDSD
+520 GGAYKYTDVTDEQTLQVLNDVEATRKAPKTRVNVSSGGGSDSTAED
-532 LAAVLDNLNE
+532 LTAKLQEALNKVNAAT
-542 EKKAQ
+542 ATG
-547 SSASAAPTTPTTP
+547 SSG
-560 PTDPNLEQFKKQ
+560 
-572 LEDALAAANAAGSSG
+572 AGSS
-587 GSSTKEAS
+587 A
-595 TKVVDATPKQTEV
+595 ATAKAPEPKPVEV
-608 QVPIGQLVAQEA
+608 QVPIGQIAAQNAINAYNEA
-620 ANSVGMSFNTHN
+620 PGSQWLNPELTTDMNNSCASFVGTMYAATGALKSFYTASGDNIEAQLEAKGAWHNPGDGYIPEAGDYISGPYHVGMYVGN
-632 LDETLHEGL
+632 GQV
-641 GGISEGCAQF
+641 ISR
-651 ASYAAK
+651 
-657 LAGVSGLNSA
+657 
-667 DADDLKD
+667 D
-674 AGVARGAYHSG
+674 
-685 DFTGAKEGD
+685 
-694 LLFWGYS
+694 
-701 GGSIQ
+701 
-706 HVGIN
+706 
-711 DGEGGHYAYNSNSS
+711 SS
-725 GGGPGVVH
+725 GGLQQRDVDAWKKTFGFI
-733 ANDNEGY
+733 GY
-740 YSNDG
+740 GSIRE
-745 YVPLGYLS
+745 
-753 MDKFTGGQTT
+753 FTGGATATQ
-763 SAMMDDAQKKQQEA
+763 SMLPDQKKQQEA
-777 IDRLNKAKDDAV
+777 IDRLNNAKTKAMELFTSMKD
-789 RLFSEMSSAI
+789 AI
-799 GKESG
+799 GKETG
-804 TAYESG
+804 TTYESG
-810 MASVADDVQ
+810 MAGVAEDVR
-819 KKAQEIARLQ
+819 KKAQEIAQIQ
-829 KEGVPDV
+829 KDGVPADA
-836 TIKAL
+836 IKML
-841 TKELAEYQ
+841 TDELATYQ
-849 TTMSDKVEKQRKEN
+849 TTMMDKVEKQRKEN
-863 LDKLVADTAKANAE
+863 LDKLVTDTAKANAE
-877 LKGDYKSLADAEY
+877 VKGDYKSLADAEY

-913 DKEAMAAVEEWYTA
+913 DKEAMAAVEDWYTA

-959 LQGVLSSQDGK
+959 LQGVLNSQEGK
-970 DSREWDG
+970 ENRDWDG

-1030 DLFDSIMTEIL
+1030 DLFDSIMLEIV
-1041 NQITEKWSAQIVT
+1041 NQITEKWAAQIVT
-1054 SLFGGFLNGNNGAQG
+1054 SLFGGFLGGNNGAQG
-1069 NGLSIIGDASMA
+1069 GGLSIIGDAAMG
-1081 GLFNFSSIFGGGGGN
+1081 GLLNIGSIFGGGGN
-1096 GSGGNS
+1096 GAGGNS
-1102 AGISVGDMG
+1102 ASIGVGDMG
-1111 VGALSTGLSAL
+1111 VGAVA
-1122 STGLNT
+1122 TGLNSLSVGLNS

-1139 TGTAGNLLGAYNVV
+1139 TGTAGNLVGAYNVV

-1163 AESATTVTTTAAMQ
+1163 AESATTVAATASIT

-1182 AMSASIALKTMSV
+1182 ALSASLALETMSV
-1195 GGSGFFFFAS
+1195 SGGIGIFGFAS

-1248 QGRSIRHFAGGGLV
+1248 QGRSIRHFASGGLV
-1262 SGSGGSGIILKAGGT
+1262 SGSGGGGIILKAGST

-1311 DYTGSTGVW
+1311 DYTGNTGVW

>member
-16 SGLNS
+16 SGLNT

-35 PSPIKGFTDA
+35 PSPIKGFTEA
-45 LNGTS
+45 INGTS

-62 AAALAGAGFGFA
+62 AAALAGAGFGFV

-83 GSRIHDLTEAMGVSA
+83 GARIHDLTEAMGISA

-115 QTASTAL
+115 QTASTAF

-211 ISGIGLDPDEMDR
+211 ISGIGLDSDEMDR

-241 ATGAALAPIVEAYL
+241 ATGSALAPIVEAYL
-255 PYIMTGLSNTAKFL
+255 PYIMTGLSSTAKFL

-292 LQALQ
+292 LQ

-399 AAVQSAAGAKV
+399 AAVQGAAGAKV

-438 ATTSVTAIGTIKS
+438 AATSVTAIGTIKS
-451 AVWGLI
+451 AIWGLI
-457 GGWMGVAAAIAYA
+457 GGWMGVAAAIGYA
-470 TYKLFQYKQAQF
+470 TYKLFEYKKAQF
-482 NKEYYQDVVQYNGQ
+482 NKEYYEDVVQYNGQ
-496 DYKKFGDTW
+496 DYKKIDGQW
-505 KLREVNDSENIALGE
+505 KLREVNDAEAIAMRE
-520 GTYKYSEVSDSD
+520 GTYKYSDVSDED
-532 LAAVLDNLNE
+532 LAGVLDQMNE
-542 EKKAQ
+542 Q
-547 SSASAAPTTPTTP
+547 
-560 PTDPNLEQFKKQ
+560 KKQ
-572 LEDALAAANAAGSSG
+572 EAEQAKTGAEKPATDKSIDDFKASMEEAMAKLQAVTDKESSGAKASVPKAAA
-587 GSSTKEAS
+587 E
-595 TKVVDATPKQTEV
+595 PKPVEV
-608 QVPIGQLVAQEA
+608 QVPIGQLAAQQA
-620 ANSVGMSFNTHN
+620 TSV
-632 LDETLHEGL
+632 EEGL
-641 GGISEGCAQF
+641 QWINPDLTSDMERSCASFVSTMYAAAGVTGLYTARVDNLESAF
-651 ASYAAK
+651 AS
-657 LAGVSGLNSA
+657 
-667 DADDLKD
+667 
-674 AGVARGAYHSG
+674 RGAWYDVGSGYVPQVG
-685 DFTGAKEGD
+685 DFVS
-694 LLFWGYS
+694 S
-701 GGSIQ
+701 GEHAGMYI
-706 HVGIN
+706 GN
-711 DGEGGHYAYNSNSS
+711 DQVRSRDSS
-725 GGGPGVVH
+725 GGVRTWSLSGW
-733 ANDNEGY
+733 NNEFGITGY
-740 YSNDG
+740 GSIAQ
-745 YVPLGYLS
+745 
-753 MDKFTGGQTT
+753 FTGNQTAT
-763 SAMMDDAQKKQQEA
+763 ESMLPDQRKQQEA
-777 IDRLNKAKDDAV
+777 LKRLQEAKDRALQ
-789 RLFSEMSSAI
+789 LFVSMRDAI
-799 GKESG
+799 GKETG
-804 TAYESG
+804 TTYESG
-810 MASVADDVQ
+810 MASVAEDVR
-819 KKAQEIARLQ
+819 KKAQEIAQLQ
-829 KEGVPDV
+829 KDGVPAAA
-836 TIKAL
+836 IKAL
-841 TKELAEYQ
+841 TQELATYQ
-849 TTMSDKVEKQRKEN
+849 TTMMDKVEKQRKEN
-863 LDKLVADTAKANAE
+863 LDKLVTDTAKANAE
-877 LKGDYKSLADAEY
+877 VKGDYKSLADAEY
-890 QSTLDALNK
+890 QSNLDALNK

-905 KAVAKDKN
+905 KNVAKNKD
-913 DKEAMAAVEEWYTA
+913 DKEAMAAVEDWYTA

-959 LQGVLSSQDGK
+959 LQGVLNSQEGK
-970 DSREWDG
+970 DSRDWDG

-1030 DLFDSIMTEIL
+1030 DLFDSIMLEIV
-1041 NQITEKWSAQIVT
+1041 NQITKKWAAQIVT
-1054 SLFGGFLNGNNGAQG
+1054 SLFGGFLDGNNGAQG
-1069 NGLSIIGDASMA
+1069 GGLSIIGDASMA
-1081 GLFNFSSIFGGGGGN
+1081 GLFNNFGSIFGGGGN
-1096 GSGGNS
+1096 GSGGNA

-1139 TGTAGNLLGAYNVV
+1139 TGTAGNLVGAYNVV

-1163 AESATTVTTTAAMQ
+1163 AESATTVAATASITALGAA
-1177 ALSAA
+1177 ALSA
-1182 AMSASIALKTMSV
+1182 SLALETMSV
-1195 GGSGFFFFAS
+1195 SGGIGIFGFAS

-1224 SNGEYVINADA
+1224 SNGEYVISADA

-1248 QGRSIRHFAGGGLV
+1248 QGRSIRHFASGGLV
-1262 SGSGGSGIILKAGGT
+1262 SGSGGGGIILKAGRPIN
-1277 VQLNVSALDAS
+1277 LNVSALDVS
-1288 SFVDFLR
+1288 SFMDFLR
-1295 NGGGDTIKQLL
+1295 NGGGNAIKQLL

-1311 DYTGSTGVW
+1311 DFTGSTGVW

>member
-50 ASVEG
+50 ASVDG
-55 FASKVAK
+55 FASKVVK
-62 AAALAGAGFGFA
+62 AAALAGAGFGFT

-83 GSRIHDLTEAMGVSA
+83 GSRIHDLTEAMGISA
-98 AEASM
+98 AEAAM

-211 ISGIGLDPDEMDR
+211 ISGIGLDPEEMDR
-224 LSKELTTLKMQ
+224 LSKELTALKMQ

-269 AANKEQIVDI
+269 AANKDEIVDI
-279 TRDVVALLAVYKT
+279 TRNVVAFIAVYKT

-304 GLFGSAGST
+304 GLFGSAGSA

-320 RVQEKAIEKRIKMV
+320 RVQEKAIQKRIRMV

-364 KFVKQREI
+364 KFVKQREL

-482 NKEYYQDVVQYNGQ
+482 NHEYYDDTVKYNGNT
-496 DYKKFGDTW
+496 YKKVDGEW
-505 KLREVNDSENIALGE
+505 KLRGINDEEDEALG
-520 GTYKYSEVSDSD
+520 GGAYKYTDVTDEQTLQVLNDVEATRKAPKTRVNVSSGESSSDSTAED
-532 LAAVLDNLNE
+532 LTKKLQEALNKVNAAT
-542 EKKAQ
+542 ATG
-547 SSASAAPTTPTTP
+547 SSG
-560 PTDPNLEQFKKQ
+560 
-572 LEDALAAANAAGSSG
+572 AGSSAAAA
-587 GSSTKEAS
+587 KAPE
-595 TKVVDATPKQTEV
+595 PKPVEV
-608 QVPIGQLVAQEA
+608 QVPIGQIAAQNAINAYNEA
-620 ANSVGMSFNTHN
+620 PGSQWLNPELTTDMNMSCAAFVGTMYAATGALKSFYTASGDNIEDQLEAKGAWHNPGDGYIPEAGDYISGPKHVGMYVGNGQVISRDSKGG
-632 LDETLHEGL
+632 LQQRDLAAWKDEFGFI
-641 GGISEGCAQF
+641 GF
-651 ASYAAK
+651 
-657 LAGVSGLNSA
+657 
-667 DADDLKD
+667 
-674 AGVARGAYHSG
+674 
-685 DFTGAKEGD
+685 
-694 LLFWGYS
+694 
-701 GGSIQ
+701 GSIR
-706 HVGIN
+706 
-711 DGEGGHYAYNSNSS
+711 E
-725 GGGPGVVH
+725 
-733 ANDNEGY
+733 
-740 YSNDG
+740 
-745 YVPLGYLS
+745 
-753 MDKFTGGQTT
+753 FTGGQTM
-763 SAMMDDAQKKQQEA
+763 SQSMFPDQQKQQEA
-777 IDRLNKAKDDAV
+777 IDRLNNAKAKAME
-789 RLFSEMSSAI
+789 LFTSMKDAI
-799 GKESG
+799 GKETG

-810 MASVADDVQ
+810 MTSVTEDVR
-819 KKAQEIARLQ
+819 KKAQEIAQIQ
-829 KEGVPDV
+829 KDGVPADA
-836 TIKAL
+836 IKML
-841 TKELAEYQ
+841 TDELAAYQ
-849 TTMSDKVEKQRKEN
+849 TTMMDKVEKQRKEN

-877 LKGDYKSLADAEY
+877 VKGDYKSLADAEY
-890 QSTLDALNK
+890 QSTLDAINK

-905 KAVAKDKN
+905 KAVAKNKN

-927 QTEAAAQKRAD
+927 QTAAAAQKRAD

-943 FDRQVEYAI
+943 FDKQVEYAI

-970 DSREWDG
+970 DSRDWDG

-1016 NLFTGENSFTDSIL
+1016 NLFTGETSFTDSIL
-1030 DLFDSIMTEIL
+1030 DLFDSIMMEIL

-1069 NGLSIIGDASMA
+1069 DGLSIIGDASMA
-1081 GLFNFSSIFGGGGGN
+1081 GLFGFSSIFGGGGGN
-1096 GSGGNS
+1096 GSGGNA

-1182 AMSASIALKTMSV
+1182 AMSASIALKSMSV

-1205 GGYISGPGTSTSD
+1205 GGYIHGPGTSTSD

-1248 QGRSIRHFAGGGLV
+1248 QGRSIRHFASGGLV
-1262 SGSGGSGIILKAGGT
+1262 SGSGGSGIILKAGSHIN
-1277 VQLNVSALDAS
+1277 LNVNALDAS
-1288 SFVDFLR
+1288 SFMDFLR
-1295 NGGGDTIKQLL
+1295 NGGGNAIKQLL

-1311 DYTGSTGVW
+1311 DYTESTGVW